1 MKKLGF
7 GFMRLPLT
15 DANDASTVDLEQ
27 VIKMTDLFMQRGF
40 TYFDSAYVY
49 HKKQSEHIIRK
60 ALVERYPRDSYQLCT
75 KLPMAILT
83 GPEDNDRIF
92 NEQLEYCGVDYFDVY
107 LMHAMNGER
116 FEKAKKF
123 GCYEYMQQKRAEGK
137 AKKIGF
143 SFHGQPDLLE
153 EMIQT
158 WPDVD
163 IIQLQINYI
172 DWENPSVQ
180 AKKCYEIATKYNK
193 PVIVMEPVKGGTLVN
208 LPPEAVE
215 VMKQRRPDLSVPSW
229 AIRFSASLDNVMVVL
244 SGMSN
249 YEQVDDNTSYM
260 ENFRPYTEEDYKALD
275 KVLDIFNQAA
285 VIPCTACGYCV
296 DGCPMGI
303 PIPKYFGLYNNDQL
317 AFTKNKSNNE
327 TYYRNMTDIMPKAS
341 RCIGCGKCEKA
352 CPQNVKVIEGLVKV
366 AERFEK
372 KK

>member
-27 VIKMTDLFMQRGF
+27 VIRMTDLFMQRGF
-40 TYFDSAYVY
+40 TYFDTAYVY

-60 ALVERYPRDSYQLCT
+60 ALVDRYPRDSYQLCT

-83 GPEDNDRIF
+83 SAEDHVRIF
-92 NEQLEYCGVDYFDVY
+92 NEQLEFCGVDYFDVY

-116 FEKAKKF
+116 FEKAKAY
-123 GCYEYMQQKRAEGK
+123 GCYEYMQQMRARGK

-163 IIQLQINYI
+163 VIQLQINYI

-193 PVIVMEPVKGGTLVN
+193 PVI
-208 LPPEAVE
+208 
-215 VMKQRRPDLSVPSW
+215 
-229 AIRFSASLDNVMVVL
+229 
-244 SGMSN
+244 
-249 YEQVDDNTSYM
+249 
-260 ENFRPYTEEDYKALD
+260 
-275 KVLDIFNQAA
+275 
-285 VIPCTACGYCV
+285 
-296 DGCPMGI
+296 
-303 PIPKYFGLYNNDQL
+303 
-317 AFTKNKSNNE
+317 
-327 TYYRNMTDIMPKAS
+327 
-341 RCIGCGKCEKA
+341 
-352 CPQNVKVIEGLVKV
+352 
-366 AERFEK
+366 
-372 KK
+372 